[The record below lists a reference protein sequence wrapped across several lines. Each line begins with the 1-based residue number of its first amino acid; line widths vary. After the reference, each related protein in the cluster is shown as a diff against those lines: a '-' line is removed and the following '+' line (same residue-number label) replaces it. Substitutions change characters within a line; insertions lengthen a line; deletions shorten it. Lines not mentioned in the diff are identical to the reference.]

1 MSRLAIFDLDN
12 TLLSGDSEVL
22 WVEYLLGRGL
32 LDARLA
38 AVNAEM
44 DRRYRAGT
52 ATPAEFSSFYASTL
66 AGRTAAEWQPVLA
79 AFIDSCIRPRIPA
92 AALDLVGRHRDRG
105 DLLVLSTASSR
116 FLSAP
121 TAQLLGLAHLIAT
134 ELQLDAAG
142 RFTGAT
148 QGTLNMREGK
158 RERLAQWLQARGND
172 VPAALAT
179 LARATF
185 YSDSINDLPL
195 LCAVGEAVV
204 VDPDAQ
210 LRAQALARGWPVL
223 ALERAPFCL
232 STSTP

>member
-22 WVEYLLGRGL
+22 WVEYLLEGGL

-38 AVNAEM
+38 AANAEM
-44 DRRYRAGT
+44 DRRYRAGS

-92 AALDLVGRHRDRG
+92 AAHDLVGYHRDRG

-116 FLSAP
+116 FLSAA
-121 TAQLLGLAHLIAT
+121 TARLLGFEHLIAT
-134 ELQLDAAG
+134 ELQMDADG

-172 VPAALAT
+172 VPAALAS
-179 LARATF
+179 AAF
-185 YSDSINDLPL
+185 YSDSFNDLPL
-195 LCAVGEAVV
+195 LCAVGEPVV
-204 VDPDAQ
+204 VDPDAR
-210 LRAQALARGWPVL
+210 LHAEALARGWPVL
-223 ALERAPFCL
+223 ALERAPF
-232 STSTP
+232 SIPTSTP